1 MNTSILIARYMGP
14 VMLVASLAGLLNP
27 KQMMAIFEDFI
38 KSPAL
43 IFVAGIMALV
53 MGLTLVNFHNLW
65 VADWTVIIT
74 IFGWI
79 GIGGGIIRMACPM
92 FAIETGKKMMEH
104 KTMLAVIAIINAV
117 LGGFLTYQGYMA

>member
-1 MNTSILIARYMGP
+1 VSTSILIAKYIGP
-14 VMLVASLAGLLNP
+14 VMLIAALAGLLNP

-53 MGLTLVNFHNLW
+53 MGLTLVNFHNHW

-79 GIGGGIIRMACPM
+79 GIAGGIIRMAFPM
-92 FAIETGKKMMEH
+92 FAIETGMKMMGH
-104 KTMLAVIAIINAV
+104 KTMLVIIAIVNAV
-117 LGGFLTYQGYMA
+117 LGAFLTYQGYLA